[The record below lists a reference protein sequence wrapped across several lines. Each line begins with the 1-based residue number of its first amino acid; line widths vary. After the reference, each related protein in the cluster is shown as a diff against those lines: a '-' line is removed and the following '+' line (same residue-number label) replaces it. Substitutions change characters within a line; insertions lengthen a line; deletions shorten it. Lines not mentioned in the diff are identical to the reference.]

1 MGQTRFSWAT
11 VWVSLVAISVFP
23 IYTAVVLAPRFE
35 QLLVKNTKDEA
46 IRLARSFSTLAVE
59 EEKELSRGELPTHLL
74 DRLGPLEDDGHLVKM
89 RIFSP
94 SGEIIYS
101 SEPAE
106 VGHINEEAYFRELA
120 ASGAARAEIIP
131 TESRSLENEVVPA
144 DVVETYVPIT
154 RGGRLLGVFEL
165 YHNVSRERKD
175 LNRLIYRSYGTLF
188 AMALGLLALVLV
200 SSRQAHRSM
209 QERAR
214 AEERLRQLSL
224 TDDLTGLYNRRGFLA
239 LAEQQTRVAD
249 RDRRPMMVISVD
261 LDGLKGINDTFGHKA
276 GDAAIAETSQ
286 ILRESFRNADLVA
299 RMGGDEFAVL
309 LTGGEAEFDREKLD
323 RRLQEIVEKHNRKCD
338 RQYGISLSA
347 GFASVDAAGAETFE
361 EWLHR
366 ADTVMYEKK
375 RRKKEPAT
383 N

>member
-74 DRLGPLEDDGHLVKM
+74 DRLGSLEDDGHLVKM

-101 SEPAE
+101 SEPTE
-106 VGHINEEAYFRELA
+106 VGHVNKEAYFKEIT
-120 ASGAARAEIIP
+120 ASGTARAEIIP
-131 TESRSLENEVVPA
+131 THSRSLENEVVPA

-165 YHNVSRERKD
+165 YHNVSRGRKD
-175 LNRLIYRSYGTLF
+175 LNRLVYRSYGTLF
-188 AMALGLLALVLV
+188 IMALGLLVLV
-200 SSRQAHRSM
+200 FASSFQAHRSM

-214 AEERLRQLSL
+214 AEEQLRQLSL

-239 LAEQQTRVAD
+239 LAEQQTRVAN
-249 RDRRPMMVISVD
+249 RDKKPMMVVSAD
-261 LDGLKGINDTFGHKA
+261 LDGLKGINDTFGHKE
-276 GDAAIAETSQ
+276 GDAAIAETAE

-299 RMGGDEFAVL
+299 RMGGDEFAIL
-309 LTGGEAEFDREKLD
+309 LTGGEAEFDKEKLD
-323 RRLQEIVEKHNRKCD
+323 RRLQEIVEKHNRKED
-338 RQYGISLSA
+338 RQYKISVSA
-347 GFASVDAAGAETFE
+347 GFTSFEAAGTDTFE

-366 ADTVMYEKK
+366 ADTMMYEQK
-375 RRKKEPAT
+375 RQKR
-383 N
+383 NL